1 MLTLLRPAAKF
12 PLLTDLALLVARLV
26 LGVVLVAHGWQKYN
40 EWTVAGT
47 GQSFAQMGIPAPGF
61 SAALVT
67 GVEIIGGVALILG
80 LLTPVVAIVNGV
92 SMFMAALLVHVEA
105 GIFVEDG
112 GYELVAAI
120 FAGLIVL
127 AACGGGR
134 FSIDRL
140 LAPRSKSARQ
150 AAVV

>member
-1 MLTLLRPAAKF
+1 MLTLLHPAAKF

-26 LGVVLVAHGWQKYN
+26 LGVVLIAHGWQKYS

-47 GQSFAQMGIPAPGF
+47 GQSFAEMGILAPDF

-67 GVEIIGGVALILG
+67 GAEIIGGVALILG
-80 LLTPVVAIVNGV
+80 VLTPVFAVVNGV
-92 SMFMAALLVHVEA
+92 SMIVAALVVHAEA

-120 FAGLIVL
+120 FAGLIIL
-127 AACGGGR
+127 AATGGGR
-134 FSIDRL
+134 FSVDRL

-150 AAVV
+150 TAAA